1 MVKQGILCG
10 GLSLISLKDSEA
22 PNHIMAALVRF
33 VADALIPMRQL
44 LEEAYRHLEGHVVG
58 AEEDTSDE
66 RVAHPPLAH
75 DSVGGLHFALDGHP
89 LVGSQGADAEAP
101 HLLDLLDAHHLVHL
115 LSVLVVVAVADLDAL
130 DSVFSRLVP
139 ERVNVTQLAVVL
151 QFLIHLM

>member
-58 AEEDTSDE
+58 TEEDTSDE

-75 DSVGGLHFALDGHP
+75 DGVRGLHFALDGHP
-89 LVGSQGADAEAP
+89 LVGSEGANAQAP
-101 HLLDLLDAHHLVHL
+101 KLLDLLDAQHLVDL
-115 LSVLVVVAVADLDAL
+115 LRVLMVVTVADLDAL
-130 DSVFSRLVP
+130 DGVFTRLMP
-139 ERVNVTQLAVVL
+139 QRVNITLIAVVS
-151 QFLIHLM
+151 QFLFHLM